1 MALWTLLI
9 MYDINEQW
17 SFMIIDHVDHVWN
30 LLIML
35 WYAIDHAWNLLI
47 MLWKAVDH
55 AWNLLIMLWKAID
68 HAWYLLIIAVKGL
81 LIINDVLHNQVI
93 MKVIVT
99 TTVTLTM
106 CVQSK
111 LTSFLYFSFR
121 QKTRSLKEIS
131 DKEGDGCPIFFFSG
145 QKKWCAGYTPVG
157 SGKYRGILW
166 AKKKVTGFCE
176 RRKKGDRGKGESKQL
191 QHQSIWRQTK
201 C

>member
-1 MALWTLLI
+1 MK
-9 MYDINEQW
+9 N
-17 SFMIIDHVDHVWN
+17 N
-30 LLIML
+30 LLA
-35 WYAIDHAWNLLI
+35 YEAAKNLEETKLTSNFYVS
-47 MLWKAVDH
+47 LFP
-55 AWNLLIMLWKAID
+55 
-68 HAWYLLIIAVKGL
+68 
-81 LIINDVLHNQVI
+81 
-93 MKVIVT
+93 
-99 TTVTLTM
+99 VTLTL

-176 RRKKGDRGKGESKQL
+176 RRKKVTGEKGNQSNCNIKVHGDKQNVKYTFTWWYRCYIFIVGCVTSTKSQGWKGLSQKILFSMCVWDKREAVL
-191 QHQSIWRQTK
+191 MYLTHWHLIVEHGNWR
-201 C
+201 